1 MVSSLAASAEVRLV
15 FPTGGPA
22 YVCIGCEEAF
32 LRPGPRGE
40 RWLTAVKSGIVWDRA
55 ARDFEGR
62 VKVRKCSCASGEDT
76 NGVSLGY
83 CHPCYKVHQPTPSKR
98 ASVCSS
104 LLHPQVSTDRPAT
117 VVPGPKCLRLLW
129 ETCKAEREARLPWRR
144 RHKVCP
150 SCKWRAEQL
159 AATSVGPATPPPAP
173 PAAAAVAKSAG
184 ADGGPTIHDPAPADS
199 CTPSRI
205 KLSTVSVAGIGVDP
219 ASRGTEA
226 LLGAHPRR
234 TRPESI
240 SVKFSNGVIRT
251 YKRVVTATKA
261 VVGPRQDR
269 RRRNTAA
276 SLLSSLTTVDPAEV
290 SAAVSAI
297 ARRASAKGG
306 VGVAP
311 LKSLSVRQQTQ
322 FKIANKI
329 SGVTWRR
336 IRAFLGGR
344 DSGLASL
351 SALRAD
357 QVSFS
362 LEAQNQVKTCDEGA
376 YLVSP
381 RAAIQALIDD
391 LVERKEFL
399 ECPLGLSPT
408 SASEDRCQPVH
419 SPLAATTAGG
429 GEPTGDS
436 TSGGPGAG
444 GICGGAAGGGQGLSG
459 YAFRGEIEYGY
470 TPMRCI

>member
-117 VVPGPKCLRLLW
+117 IVPGPKCLRLLW

-173 PAAAAVAKSAG
+173 PAAAAVPKSAG
-184 ADGGPTIHDPAPADS
+184 ADGSPTIHDPAPADS

-219 ASRGTEA
+219 ASRGTES
-226 LLGAHPRR
+226 LLGAHLRR
-234 TRPESI
+234 TRPEST

-251 YKRVVTATKA
+251 YKRVVTAKKSRGGPAPGPPQTEHGGVA
-261 VVGPRQDR
+261 VVQ
-269 RRRNTAA
+269 
-276 SLLSSLTTVDPAEV
+276 S
-290 SAAVSAI
+290 
-297 ARRASAKGG
+297 
-306 VGVAP
+306 
-311 LKSLSVRQQTQ
+311 
-322 FKIANKI
+322 
-329 SGVTWRR
+329 
-336 IRAFLGGR
+336 
-344 DSGLASL
+344 
-351 SALRAD
+351 
-357 QVSFS
+357 
-362 LEAQNQVKTCDEGA
+362 
-376 YLVSP
+376 
-381 RAAIQALIDD
+381 DD
-391 LVERKEFL
+391 
-399 ECPLGLSPT
+399 C
-408 SASEDRCQPVH
+408 
-419 SPLAATTAGG
+419 
-429 GEPTGDS
+429 
-436 TSGGPGAG
+436 
-444 GICGGAAGGGQGLSG
+444 
-459 YAFRGEIEYGY
+459 
-470 TPMRCI
+470 